1 MQNLKNESWI
11 GETKKDWNDG
21 LTIFFSSLFSG
32 NYTEM
37 RNWEIGGKFR
47 LFMSYAIPNLLQ
59 QSKNKNLTIKK
70 RGKLKIRK
78 M

>member
-47 LFMSYAIPNLLQ
+47 LFMSYKQP
-59 QSKNKNLTIKK
+59 
-70 RGKLKIRK
+70 
-78 M
+78 